1 MFLFLFKLSKIQL
14 KCMSHICLGIDQ
26 LESYVDMIVIISN
39 GTQSQT
45 DFHYVFNV

>member
-1 MFLFLFKLSKIQL
+1 MYESHMF
-14 KCMSHICLGIDQ
+14 GYRDQ

-45 DFHYVFNV
+45 NFHYVFNF